1 MKNINIQWVTQD
13 DGLFELDWLCE
24 ILDVHENDINIVRNF
39 EDFKTDKN
47 SLVICNH
54 AVNYRVCL
62 DALKANSRQY
72 GIFLLSDE
80 NLIETCEWLH
90 DPNCLFS
97 IRNYVHP
104 IYYSHPKVIT
114 MGLGYK
120 RDFKQYLKHKP
131 AEERYNAWIFA
142 GTPHGDRKKMLDVFE
157 LIKPNK
163 THECSGF
170 CSADALTTQSY
181 AEMMNDAIFALCP
194 PGQDSMDSFR
204 VYEALEAGCIPVTLS
219 RTEKMQIYPSYWH
232 AIAQSAE
239 IKNIPFIVADTW
251 DECANITEK
260 MLSDKTFTET
270 QKNCQYF
277 WKKIKQKWTKKST
290 LSRFYSTQS

>member
-13 DGLFELDWLCE
+13 ARLFELDWLCE
-24 ILDVHENDINIVRNF
+24 ILDVQETYINIVRNF

-62 DALKANSRQY
+62 DALRANSKQY
-72 GIFLLSDE
+72 GVFLLSDE

-104 IYYSHPKVIT
+104 MYFSHLKVTTI
-114 MGLGYK
+114 GLGYK
-120 RDFKQYLKHKP
+120 RDFKKYLTHKS
-131 AEERYNAWIFA
+131 AEERYNMWVFA
-142 GTPHGDRKKMLDVFE
+142 GTPHGDRRKMLDVFE
-157 LIKPNK
+157 SIKPNQ

-170 CSADALTTQSY
+170 CSANALTTRSY
-181 AEMMNDAIFALCP
+181 SEMMNDAVFALCP

-204 VYEALEAGCIPVTLS
+204 VYEALEAGCIPVVLA
-219 RTEKMQIYPSYWH
+219 RTSKMPIYPSYWH
-232 AIAQSAE
+232 AVFQSA
-239 IKNIPFIVADTW
+239 NINSTPFIILDTW
-251 DECANITEK
+251 EQCLDKIDKVICSKNYNELQKECRNFW
-260 MLSDKTFTET
+260 LSVKT
-270 QKNCQYF
+270 Q
-277 WKKIKQKWTKKST
+277 WKTLIKTK
-290 LSRFYSTQS
+290 LDRLNF